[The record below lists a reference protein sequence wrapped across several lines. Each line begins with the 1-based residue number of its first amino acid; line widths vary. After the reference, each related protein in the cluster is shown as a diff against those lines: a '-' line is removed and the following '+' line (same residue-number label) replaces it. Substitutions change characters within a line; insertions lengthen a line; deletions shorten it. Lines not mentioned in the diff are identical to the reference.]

1 MFEGFLEN
9 ITRSLTSRK
18 LNKHKITV
26 AAINTL
32 EPEIS
37 ALTDDQLRAKTEYF
51 KGLLAQGKTLDDI
64 LVEVFAVVREAGK
77 RTLNMRH
84 FDVQLVGG
92 MVLHEGGISEMKTGE
107 GKTLVATLPVY
118 LNALTGHGV
127 HVVTVND
134 YLAQRDAAWMGKIY
148 TFLGM
153 SVGVIIAN
161 MDPDARQKAYAC
173 DITYG
178 TNNEFGFDYLRDNMA
193 THIDQCVQRELYY
206 AIVDEVDSILI
217 DEARTPL
224 IISGQIEDSTAK
236 YKRVL
241 AAAKTLVPGKYL
253 DKAKAAEEKKPD
265 EYRDFTIEE
274 KSKHIALTEQGIE
287 KAEKFLGID
296 SLFDIKEMD
305 SAHILIQSLKA
316 IHMFKRD
323 VDYVI
328 KDGEIII
335 VDEFTGRLMVGR
347 RYSEGLHQAIE
358 AKENVKI
365 QSESQTLASITFQNY
380 FRMYK
385 KLGGMTGTALTE
397 AAEFSKIYNL
407 SVYEIPTNRLIVRK
421 DLPDVI
427 YKTRMAKYRA
437 AVNDIKDRHA
447 KGQPVLVGTI
457 SIEASE
463 LLSGMLTRTGIKHN
477 VLNAKQ
483 HEREAEIIK
492 DAGQRGAVTIAT
504 NMAGR
509 GTDIVLGA
517 GVQDLGGL
525 HVMGTERHESRRID
539 NQLRGRC
546 GRQGDPGS
554 TRFYISLEDD
564 LMRIFGGQRIISVM
578 ERLGI
583 HEDTPIEHGLI
594 TSSIERAQ
602 KKVEQYHFSMRK
614 QVLQYD
620 DVVNRQRE
628 TIYALRRKLLVG
640 ETVQDKIVDFQ
651 KNIINRAAT
660 AAILEKAKPEEW
672 LWDTLDDLRDIFPLR
687 DVRDICK
694 SCQTREEVVGVLTDA
709 AAKAYVDKERQMP
722 AEILRDLEK
731 LILLR
736 EIDRKWIDHLH
747 NLDVLREGIG
757 LRAYGQLDPLVEY
770 KIEGFQMFQA
780 MLAQVEE
787 DVVSMLFKVQ
797 VVTEP
802 PKDLGPLPVRSLDFH
817 GASLDTPSSFNSP
830 MAGQATHRGS
840 EQPKQEPVHV
850 DKVQRNDLCPC
861 GSGKKYKKCCGRN
874 G

>member
-1 MFEGFLEN
+1 MFEGFLEK
-9 ITRSLTSRK
+9 ITRSLTANK
-18 LNKHKITV
+18 LKKNWVRV
-26 AAINTL
+26 AEINAL
-32 EPEIS
+32 EPVLSVLSDED
-37 ALTDDQLRAKTEYF
+37 LKAKTTYF
-51 KGLLAQGKTLDDI
+51 KELLAKGKTLDEL
-64 LVEVFAVVREAGK
+64 LVEAFAVVREAGK
-77 RTLNMRH
+77 RALNMRH

-118 LNALTGHGV
+118 LNALTGLGV

-134 YLAQRDAAWMGKIY
+134 YLAQRDANWMGKIY
-148 TFLGM
+148 SFLGL

-161 MDPDARQKAYAC
+161 MEPEERQKAYAC

-193 THIDQCVQRELYY
+193 THLEQCVQRELHY

-241 AAAKTLVPGKYL
+241 AAARKLEAGKYL
-253 DKAKAAEEKKPD
+253 DKAKAEEEKKLE
-265 EYRDFTIEE
+265 EYKDFTIEE

-287 KAEKFLGID
+287 KAEKVLGIE

-316 IHMFKRD
+316 IHLFKCD

-328 KDGEIII
+328 KDGEIVI
-335 VDEFTGRLMVGR
+335 VDEFTGRLMIGR

-397 AAEFSKIYNL
+397 AAEFAKIYNL
-407 SVYEIPTNRLIVRK
+407 SVYEIPTNRNVVRK

-437 AVNDIKDRHA
+437 AVNDIKERYTQ
-447 KGQPVLVGTI
+447 GQPVLVGTI

-463 LLSGMLTRTGIKHN
+463 LLSGMLTRAGVKHN

-583 HEDTPIEHGLI
+583 PEDTPIEHGLI

-628 TIYALRRKLLVG
+628 TIYTLRRKLLVG
-640 ETVQDKIVDFQ
+640 ETVKDKILEYH
-651 KNIINRAAT
+651 KNIITRAAN
-660 AAILEKAKPEEW
+660 AAILDKAPPAECS
-672 LWDTLDDLRDIFPLR
+672 WDILNDIQDVFPIRDIQAACQ
-687 DVRDICK
+687 D
-694 SCQTREEVVGVLTDA
+694 CQTREAVINKLTQLA
-709 AAKAYVDKERQMP
+709 AEAYQKKEQQLP
-722 AEILRDLEK
+722 SEIMRDLEK
-731 LILLR
+731 MILLK

-780 MLAQVEE
+780 MLAQIEE
-787 DVVSMLFKVQ
+787 DVVSMLFKVE

-802 PKDLGPLPVRSLDFH
+802 PRDLGPLPVRSMDFH
-817 GASLDTPSSFNSP
+817 GASLDAPAFHSP
-830 MAGQATHRGS
+830 MEGQATRRSH
-840 EQPKQEPVHV
+840 EPPKQEPIHTS
-850 DKVQRNDLCPC
+850 KVQRNDLCPC
-861 GSGKKYKKCCGRN
+861 GSGKKYKKCCGSKA
-874 G
+874 